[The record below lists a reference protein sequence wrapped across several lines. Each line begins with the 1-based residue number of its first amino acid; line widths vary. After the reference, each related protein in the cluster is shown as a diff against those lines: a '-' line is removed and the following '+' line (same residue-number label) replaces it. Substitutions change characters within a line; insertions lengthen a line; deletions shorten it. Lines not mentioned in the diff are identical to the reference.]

1 MAEEKGWLLSG
12 DQILAGYQEA
22 FETSYGLRAQSFLLL
37 DLGAEFAD
45 STWDSKYW
53 LDPITMPGKNNVVFT
68 RASDGSTLT
77 ANTVSTGYEK
87 IGKQANGTDYW
98 SGSSNSFLTL
108 KQEGRDVFKFNFFEN
123 WTERFSGS
131 QKISVTYSNPNFNVS
146 EINTNTLKTQSG
158 NEIWNANRKFSYTGD
173 DYQLSFDYIFSRSTP
188 IVQGENSN
196 PTSSTFSLKNWKF
209 SDIANNISGSCA
221 SVVETRDFIKNTYT
235 LSLKTQEHIAE
246 EYQFKT
252 AAFTL
257 KKNDAGYEWPGNS
270 GIDQANFAVVT
281 ESSVAVGGANE
292 LVLQGNNV
300 IVIKSQDGYEFDA
313 GAGNDKLTGGK
324 GDDVLIAGAGKDT
337 LIGGSGSDTFVLRKS
352 DYDFSSVKTVLA
364 DTISDFKFVSGGEQD
379 EVSLEDFGEKA
390 AFKTLAAAR
399 LEKSTANVIYESSTG
414 KLWYN
419 EDGDSGLVG
428 ILNFAT
434 VKGIPLTGDWIGSA
448 PS

>member
-12 DQILAGYQEA
+12 DQILDGYQEA
-22 FETSYGLRAQSFLLL
+22 FETADAGSYAQSFLLF
-37 DLGAEFAD
+37 DLKTEFSD
-45 STWDSKYW
+45 GTWDSKYW
-53 LDPITMPGKNNVVFT
+53 LDIFTMPGKNNVVFS
-68 RASDGSTLT
+68 RESDGSTFT
-77 ANTVSTGYEK
+77 VNTVSTSYNNPPPFSDSAKVTLKQNSKEIFK
-87 IGKQANGTDYW
+87 IDHTYSEQRPGDYSVKTSVFYTSEEFTVTETNTRTNKPKGGSQIWNDNRKFNYTGTDY
-98 SGSSNSFLTL
+98 
-108 KQEGRDVFKFNFFEN
+108 K
-123 WTERFSGS
+123 
-131 QKISVTYSNPNFNVS
+131 
-146 EINTNTLKTQSG
+146 
-158 NEIWNANRKFSYTGD
+158 
-173 DYQLSFDYIFSRSTP
+173 LSFDFNYTTTTPSSSDGTSTP
-188 IVQGENSN
+188 AI
-196 PTSSTFSLKNWKF
+196 STFTMKNWKF
-209 SDIANNISGSCA
+209 SDIGNKFSGGA
-221 SVVETRDFIKNTYT
+221 ALIVETRDYLKNTFT
-235 LSLKTQEHIAE
+235 WSIKTQEHIAE
-246 EYQFKT
+246 EYEFKT

-257 KKNDAGYEWPGNS
+257 KENNAGYDFPGNA
-270 GIDQANFAVVT
+270 GIDEANFAVVT
-281 ESSVAVGGANE
+281 ETNE
-292 LVLQGNNV
+292 AAEGVRQLILQGNNV

-390 AFKTLAAAR
+390 SFKTIAAAKAA
-399 LEKSTANVIYESSTG
+399 KSTANVIYESSTG

-434 VKGIPLTGDWIGSA
+434 VKGIPLTGDWIGTA